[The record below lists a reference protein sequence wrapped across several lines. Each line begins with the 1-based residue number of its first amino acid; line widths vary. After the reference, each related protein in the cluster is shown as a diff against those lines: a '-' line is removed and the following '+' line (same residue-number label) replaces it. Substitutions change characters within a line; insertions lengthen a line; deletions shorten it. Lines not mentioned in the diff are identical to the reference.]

1 MRVLSFIFITGKAQ
15 KLCFVGAD
23 VKCDRFTFTMPPR
36 RHVVESGSQ
45 VITF

>member
-23 VKCDRFTFTMPPR
+23 VKCDRFTFTMPLEDTLLR
-36 RHVVESGSQ
+36 VAVR
-45 VITF
+45 